1 MTAREPIADV
11 GPAAADEPPAPVANR
26 YHGRLFRKYLLLMLT
41 LVSVSLLASGA
52 IGLVFSYQ
60 ETRAALADL
69 QHEKAVGAAARIEQ
83 YIGQVTR
90 QLGLAAL
97 PQLDADDHELR
108 RIELIKLLRQQP
120 EVTDAA
126 WLDAAGREQV
136 SVSRLALETVG
147 GGRDRSAEAAFTAP
161 GRGRPWY
168 GPVYFR
174 KETEPY
180 MTVAVRSSDKGP
192 VTVAELNLKF
202 IWDVI
207 SRIQVGREGK
217 AYVVDAQGFL
227 VADPDIGLVLRKTSL
242 AALPH
247 VAAPPADGAL
257 QSVNLAGRRVL
268 TAVAPIESLQW
279 RVFAEQPS
287 SEVYHRLDAAI
298 VRTVA
303 LLAGGLLLS
312 ALAALLL
319 ARGLVRP
326 IRVLDAGAQ
335 RIGAGE
341 LDQRIDVHTGD
352 ELQAL
357 AEQFNRMSARLAESY
372 AGLER
377 TVDARTAELREALD
391 YQTAISGVLRV
402 MNESP
407 GDTAPVFE
415 AILDS
420 GMRLFGSATAA
431 VFRFDGTQL
440 HLAAY
445 RNWTPQV
452 VEHMRQRF
460 PMPPDPALMSGRVIL
475 QSRVVVVE
483 DSWADEQ
490 FDRVSSRLG
499 GWRKMLGAPLLK
511 EGVPVGAIV
520 VAWNEPGTVPQR
532 QVELVQTFA
541 DQAVI
546 AIENVRLFHETRE
559 ALERQTATAEVLQ
572 VISRSVD
579 DTQPVFDAIV
589 ASCQRLF
596 GGNAILVLPEHGLL
610 KRVAFA
616 ADPAQDIETEG
627 VWEWPLDGNTA
638 SGDCV
643 LTSRAVVVRHPDELI
658 GRYPGSL
665 QLAADARWRSALF
678 VPLVR
683 EGQAIGCIGVLRGTP
698 GDFGEQQIALAQT
711 FADQAVIAIENVRLF
726 HETREALERQTAT
739 ADVLKL
745 ISRSAFDLDAVLKTL
760 LESACRLCGAEG
772 AVLFRPDGSGAYLPA
787 AYQSWQRDAG
797 EQARYLAQLRERPMR
812 PGRDSIVGRALLQRE
827 PVCVQDVQA
836 DAEYG
841 RRDLVELGRFRNVL
855 AVPLLREGE
864 PIGVIALSNSIG
876 GRPFEDA
883 QVALAQ
889 TFADQAVI
897 AIENVRLFHE
907 IRDALDRQTATAEV
921 LRVISGSPTDVQPVL
936 DTVAER
942 SGLLCRAEGSR
953 VWLAENGQ
961 LRAATSYGAAYR
973 DVTEREW
980 LPLDRQSI
988 GGRAFVER
996 RCVHVPDVL
1005 PLIDVEYPAVR
1016 ELQARYGFRTV
1027 LAVPML
1033 REDEAIGVIALL
1045 RNEVRPF
1052 AAVEIDLVKTFAD
1065 QAVIAIENVRLFHEI
1080 EDKNRQLEAANRHK
1094 SEFLANMSHELRT
1107 PLNAVIG
1114 FSEVL
1119 LERLFGDLNEK
1130 QDEYLQDI
1138 HSSGQHLLS
1147 LINDVL
1153 DLSKI
1158 EAGRMELDLT
1168 RFDLG
1173 LLLEHSLTLVRERA
1187 ARQGLALSL
1196 EVGDGLQEWV
1206 ADARKVKQVVVN
1218 LLSNAVKFTPAG
1230 GQVSMRARRAGD
1242 VAEIAVTDSGVGI
1255 APEDHAKVFEEFRQ
1269 ASGDYLRKAEGSG
1282 LGLAL
1287 ARRFVQLHGGEI
1299 TLVSAP
1305 GAGSTFRFTLP
1316 LHDTEVP

>member
-1 MTAREPIADV
+1 MTARDPISDV
-11 GPAAADEPPAPVANR
+11 APAGMTEPPAAPPDVGR

-41 LVSVSLLASGA
+41 LVSVTLLASGA
-52 IGLVFSYQ
+52 IGLYFSYQ

-83 YIGQVTR
+83 YVGEVTR
-90 QLGLAAL
+90 QLSLAAL

-108 RIELIKLLRQQP
+108 RIELIKLLRQQQ

-136 SVSRLALETVG
+136 SVSRLALESVG
-147 GGRDRSAEAAFTAP
+147 SGRDRSAEPAFLAP
-161 GRGRPWY
+161 RRGRPWY

-180 MTVAVRSSDKGP
+180 LTVAVRGGDKGP

-217 AYVVDAQGFL
+217 AYVVDAQGYL

-247 VAAPPADGAL
+247 VAAPPSAGAL
-257 QSVNLAGRRVL
+257 QSVNLVGRRVL

-279 RVFAEQPS
+279 RVFAEQPV

-298 VRTVA
+298 MRTVA

-341 LDQRIDVHTGD
+341 LDQRIDVRTGD

-377 TVDARTAELREALD
+377 QVDARTAELSEALD

-402 MNESP
+402 MNQSP
-407 GDTAPVFE
+407 GDAMPVFE

-420 GMRLFGSATAA
+420 AMRLFGSSTAA
-431 VFRFDGTQL
+431 VFRYDGTQL
-440 HLAAY
+440 HLAAN

-452 VEHMRQRF
+452 LEHMRRRF
-460 PMPPDPALMSGRVIL
+460 PMAPDPALMSGRVIL
-475 QSRVVVVE
+475 QACVVVVE
-483 DSWADEQ
+483 DAWADTA
-490 FDRVSSRLG
+490 FDHASSRLG
-499 GWRKMLGAPLLK
+499 GWRRLLGAPLLK
-511 EGVPVGAIV
+511 DGAPVGAIV
-520 VAWNEPGTVPQR
+520 VAWSEPGPVPAR
-532 QVELVQTFA
+532 QVELVQTFT

-559 ALERQTATAEVLQ
+559 ALERQTASAQ
-572 VISRSVD
+572 VISMMARSGFDLGSVLDTLIENACRLCQASKGLVLIGQGTAEYSLAVHHGATVD
-579 DTQPVFDAIV
+579 DTRHMLWLYRELTQSGSAAP
-589 ASCQRLF
+589 ASFYL
-596 GGNAILVLPEHGLL
+596 
-610 KRVAFA
+610 
-616 ADPAQDIETEG
+616 
-627 VWEWPLDGNTA
+627 
-638 SGDCV
+638 S
-643 LTSRAVVVRHPDELI
+643 
-658 GRYPGSL
+658 
-665 QLAADARWRSALF
+665 
-678 VPLVR
+678 
-683 EGQAIGCIGVLRGTP
+683 EGQSSGVLRGATRLGP
-698 GDFGEQQIALAQT
+698 EPLHIHDLQADCAPEVAQRAREIRLHAMLAVPMLAGDAPEGVVVLWRDRPQPFDDGQVQLVGR
-711 FADQAVIAIENVRLF
+711 FADQAVIALQNARLF
-726 HETREALERQTAT
+726 RETHEALERQTAIS
-739 ADVLKL
+739 DVL
-745 ISRSAFDLDAVLKTL
+745 SVMS
-760 LESACRLCGAEG
+760 
-772 AVLFRPDGSGAYLPA
+772 
-787 AYQSWQRDAG
+787 QS
-797 EQARYLAQLRERPMR
+797 
-812 PGRDSIVGRALLQRE
+812 PGRADPVFDALMDRA
-827 PVCVQDVQA
+827 
-836 DAEYG
+836 
-841 RRDLVELGRFRNVL
+841 
-855 AVPLLREGE
+855 
-864 PIGVIALSNSIG
+864 
-876 GRPFEDA
+876 
-883 QVALAQ
+883 
-889 TFADQAVI
+889 T
-897 AIENVRLFHE
+897 RLF
-907 IRDALDRQTATAEV
+907 DC
-921 LRVISGSPTDVQPVL
+921 PTVVVFRYDGEL
-936 DTVAER
+936 LHLVAER
-942 SGLLCRAEGSR
+942 NWSSTGRPVTGYEPAAPNPRLVSGR
-953 VWLAENGQ
+953 VILSGEVQVVEDILAEDPEHNHKGGSGGWRRM
-961 LRAATSYGAAYR
+961 LGAPLLKDGAPVGALIVAWNEPGPVAA
-973 DVTEREW
+973 RE
-980 LPLDRQSI
+980 
-988 GGRAFVER
+988 A
-996 RCVHVPDVL
+996 
-1005 PLIDVEYPAVR
+1005 
-1016 ELQARYGFRTV
+1016 
-1027 LAVPML
+1027 
-1033 REDEAIGVIALL
+1033 ALL
-1045 RNEVRPF
+1045 
-1052 AAVEIDLVKTFAD
+1052 KTFAD
-1065 QAVIAIENVRLFHEI
+1065 QAVIALENVRMFHEI
-1080 EDKNRQLEAANRHK
+1080 EDQRRQLEAANRHK

-1173 LLLEHSLTLVRERA
+1173 LLLDHSLTLVRERA
-1187 ARQGLALSL
+1187 ARQGVSLSL
-1196 EVGDGLQEWV
+1196 EVSDMLQEWV

-1230 GQVSMRARRAGD
+1230 GQVSVSARRVGD

-1287 ARRFVQLHGGEI
+1287 ARRFVELHGGEI